1 LFLHVYKYRIFSLS
15 LFLSLSLSLSFFLC
29 VGRGRGG
36 KFTSPPWKQLEFKSF
51 PRLLFHSLVGWFLV
65 TTEKKAMYSASQSL
79 EWWQLEKE
87 NVDPCTPTDK
97 PRTSS
102 KKDKTTLPRRTPLS
116 DITEL
121 VVGSN
126 KKYQD
131 NTQQQ
136 PQQPTSFYRPLPPKN
151 KEKRLLSL
159 R

>member
-1 LFLHVYKYRIFSLS
+1 
-15 LFLSLSLSLSFFLC
+15 
-29 VGRGRGG
+29 
-36 KFTSPPWKQLEFKSF
+36 
-51 PRLLFHSLVGWFLV
+51 
-65 TTEKKAMYSASQSL
+65 MYSASQSL

-136 PQQPTSFYRPLPPKN
+136 QPQPPTSFYRPLPPKN